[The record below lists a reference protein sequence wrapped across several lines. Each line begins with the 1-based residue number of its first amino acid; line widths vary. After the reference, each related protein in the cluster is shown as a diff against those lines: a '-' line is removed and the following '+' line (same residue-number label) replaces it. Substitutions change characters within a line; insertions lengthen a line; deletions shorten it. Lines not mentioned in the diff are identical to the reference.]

1 MTMPSRYY
9 TLAAA
14 VIAFL
19 ASIALEFTVMSH
31 YLTWPLIAITG
42 FLSLV
47 GLIDITQTKQAIRR
61 NYPILAHF
69 RFFFE
74 YIRPE
79 MRQYFIESDHEAA
92 PFSRAARS
100 LVYQRAKRESDK
112 RPFGTQ
118 LNVYEPG

>member
-1 MTMPSRYY
+1 MPSRYY
-9 TLAAA
+9 TLIAV

-19 ASIALEFTVMSH
+19 ASAALEFTVMAR
-31 YLTWPLIAITG
+31 YITWPLIAITG

-47 GLIDITQTKQAIRR
+47 GLIDITQTRQAIRR

-79 MRQYFIESDHEAA
+79 MRQYFIESEHEAA

-100 LVYQRAKRESDK
+100 LVYQRAKIGRAH
-112 RPFGTQ
+112 
-118 LNVYEPG
+118 V